1 MKCFIFNGFE
11 LVVDAFL
18 VIFNCLKIYERLIL
32 LVFLEL
38 NFELDLGDFDE
49 LCMSFEKFK
58 LSCEWN

>member
-11 LVVDAFL
+11 LVIDVFL

-38 NFELDLGDFDE
+38 NFELDLGDFNE

-58 LSCEWN
+58 LS